1 MRYIKLL
8 ISSLILLPIL
18 QGCGVY
24 NYHKARKLKEELTL
38 EQKRN
43 SRLIKKRDDEYSKLQ
58 VLKDSVRF
66 YKDFFKTK

>member
-1 MRYIKLL
+1 MKLL

-18 QGCGVY
+18 QGCGIF
-24 NYHKARKLKEELTL
+24 NYHKANKLKEELAT

-58 VLKDSVRF
+58 VLKDSIRF